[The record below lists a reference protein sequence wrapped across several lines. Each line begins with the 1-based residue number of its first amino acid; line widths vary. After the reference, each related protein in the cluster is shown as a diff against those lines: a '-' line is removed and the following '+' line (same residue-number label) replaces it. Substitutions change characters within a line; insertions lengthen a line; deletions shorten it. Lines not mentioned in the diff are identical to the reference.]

1 MTSQEGEFVFIY
13 SENTIVNQQNGS
25 SNNDEKMDLILD
37 KLNKLEKQASDKTTI
52 DEEDE
57 EDDED
62 AWDYEDYEDVW
73 DDEDLLFHVL
83 FYSSYNNNTSMPETN
98 RFTMGLAKAIDSN
111 LDLQVGIMFDNYD
124 EFENDSLEYS
134 STGLRVG
141 INKNIYKNIISSQI
155 ALSILRATYKN
166 DVTDTFLDNN
176 IGCTIEISMGVIFP
190 YWDAMFIQFVT
201 GYDLNGIKNQDDEDL
216 LNSPFVGIG
225 MQILGDWF

>member
-1 MTSQEGEFVFIY
+1 
-13 SENTIVNQQNGS
+13 
-25 SNNDEKMDLILD
+25 
-37 KLNKLEKQASDKTTI
+37 
-52 DEEDE
+52 
-57 EDDED
+57 
-62 AWDYEDYEDVW
+62 
-73 DDEDLLFHVL
+73 
-83 FYSSYNNNTSMPETN
+83 MPETN

-111 LDLQVGIMFDNYD
+111 LDLQVGIMFDTYD

-155 ALSILRATYKN
+155 AISILRSTYEN
-166 DVTDTFLDNN
+166 EVTDTLLENN

-190 YWDAMFIQFVT
+190 YWDAMSIQFLT